1 MTHKTSKQIALGGLS
16 AALCIVIML
25 TTALIPFA
33 TYALPA
39 LAGIVLIPI
48 AAELGTKTAWLTYTA
63 VSLLSMLIVPD
74 KETALMF
81 IAFFGYYPFLKLKLD
96 TIKLRL
102 LRILIKLA
110 IFNITIIAA
119 YCVLIWVLGLSYLA
133 SELQGGFGI
142 LLLVMANVFF
152 PIYEL
157 ALRNIYLL
165 YIYRIRKTLFKQ

>member
-1 MTHKTSKQIALGGLS
+1 M
-16 AALCIVIML
+16 
-25 TTALIPFA
+25 
-33 TYALPA
+33 
-39 LAGIVLIPI
+39 
-48 AAELGTKTAWLTYTA
+48 ELGIKTAWLTYTA
-63 VSLLSMLIVPD
+63 VSLLSMLIIPD

-119 YCVLIWVLGLSYLA
+119 YGVLIWVLGLSYLA

-142 LLLVMANVFF
+142 LLIVMANVFF

-157 ALRNIYLL
+157 ALRSIYLL
-165 YIYRIRKTLFKQ
+165 YIYRIRKTLFKL